1 MFFQNLNLSKK
12 INIFI
17 LKMET
22 DIEIKKSMCK
32 EFENKNNIIS
42 VKDKLFGIMKN
53 MKQDDLI
60 NSPSFLLE
68 YNVNNSNKSL

>member
-1 MFFQNLNLSKK
+1 
-12 INIFI
+12 
-17 LKMET
+17 MET
-22 DIEIKKSMCK
+22 NIEIKKSMCI

-68 YNVNNSNKSL
+68 YNFSNSNK